1 MNTLPSFSFL
11 IQDIRQETNTVRRY
25 IFDYGITPFEFYPGQ
40 FCVASHPRDPSL
52 TAALTIATSPLRRDG
67 FEFALHRSGNFGT
80 RFYDEAKTGD
90 VVQLKPAQGKFHIEV
105 NDTRPMV
112 YIAYDYAVTG
122 ARSFWQYHQDAQLKR
137 PLHLLHPHRGPDNAL
152 FYDEFN
158 STQSDLRRYFP
169 IRLAPDPSLSINQVA
184 LASALIGLQEPV
196 LFIAGEG
203 NDVKALTALAQ
214 QTGVPTQRIKT
225 ERWS

>member
-1 MNTLPSFSFL
+1 MNTLPPFSFL

-25 IFDYGITPFEFYPGQ
+25 IFDFGTTPFEFYPGQ
-40 FCVASHPRDPSL
+40 FCVVSHPRDSSL
-52 TAALTIATSPLRRDG
+52 TAALTIATSPLRRNG

-90 VVQLKPAQGKFHIEV
+90 VVQLKPPQGKFHIEI
-105 NDTRPMV
+105 NDFRPMV

-137 PLHLLHPHRGPDNAL
+137 PLHLLHPQRGPDNAL
-152 FYDEFN
+152 FYDEFS

-214 QTGVPTQRIKT
+214 QTGVPPHRIKT